1 MKCILQIKESKLEEM
16 NLTGVQE
23 KILQAIVDIAEK
35 EHDFTVYIVN
45 QNITDQLN
53 LKSRATVGKVLTKLV
68 ENRLL
73 IRMGTSCY
81 KFNTEYAE
89 FKEVA
94 ENKKDTAFTTD
105 KLEVEVNAEE
115 FLPVSEWLQDVA
127 TTEDA
132 QSYCIAYRTLRDSK
146 NCFTE
151 NERLVARAY
160 LIDKVNK
167 YGMDEVVEKINRTF
181 NNTDITEL
189 ISLVV

>member
-1 MKCILQIKESKLEEM
+1 MKYVLQINESKLKKM

-23 KILQAIVDIAEK
+23 KIMWAIVDIAEK
-35 EHDFTVYIVN
+35 EHDYTIYIVN
-45 QNITDQLN
+45 QEITDKLN
-53 LKSRATVGKVLTKLV
+53 LKSRATVGKALNKLV

-94 ENKKDTAFTTD
+94 ENKKDTAFTNN
-105 KLEVEVNAEE
+105 KVEVNADN
-115 FLPVSEWLQDVA
+115 FLPVAKWLQDVA

-132 QSYCIAYRTLRDSK
+132 QSYSIAYRTLRDSK
-146 NCFTE
+146 NCFTD
-151 NERLVARAY
+151 NEKLVAKGFLTEKINR
-160 LIDKVNK
+160 
-167 YGMDEVVEKINRTF
+167 YGVDEVVEKINRTF
-181 NNTDITEL
+181 NTTDITEL

>member
-1 MKCILQIKESKLEEM
+1 MKYVLQINESKLKKM

-23 KILQAIVDIAEK
+23 KIMWAIVDIAEK
-35 EHDFTVYIVN
+35 EHDYTIYIVN
-45 QNITDQLN
+45 QEITDKLN
-53 LKSRATVGKVLTKLV
+53 LKSRATVGKALNKLV

-94 ENKKDTAFTTD
+94 ENKKDTAFTTEN
-105 KLEVEVNAEE
+105 KIEVSAEE

-132 QSYCIAYRTLRDSK
+132 QSYSIAYRTLRDSK

-189 ISLVV
+189 ISLIV

>member
-68 ENRLL
+68 DNKLL

-189 ISLVV
+189 ISLIV

>member
-1 MKCILQIKESKLEEM
+1 MKYVLQINESKLKKM

-23 KILQAIVDIAEK
+23 KIMWAIVDIAEK
-35 EHDFTVYIVN
+35 EHDYTIYIVN
-45 QNITDQLN
+45 QEITDKLN
-53 LKSRATVGKVLTKLV
+53 LKSRATVGKALNKLV
-68 ENRLL
+68 DNKLL

-115 FLPVSEWLQDVA
+115 FLPVAKWLQDA
-127 TTEDA
+127 DNAEDA
-132 QSYCIAYRTLRDSK
+132 QSYCVAYRTLKDSK

-151 NERLVARAY
+151 EEKLVARGY
-160 LIDKVNK
+160 LIDKINR
-167 YGMDEVVEKINRTF
+167 YGVDEVVEKINRTF
-181 NNTDITEL
+181 NTTDITEL

>member
-1 MKCILQIKESKLEEM
+1 MKYVLQINESKLKKM

-23 KILQAIVDIAEK
+23 KIMWAIVDIAEK
-35 EHDFTVYIVN
+35 EHDYTIYIVN
-45 QNITDQLN
+45 QEITDKLN
-53 LKSRATVGKVLTKLV
+53 LKSRATVGKALNKLV

-94 ENKKDTAFTTD
+94 ENKKDTAFTNN
-105 KLEVEVNAEE
+105 KVEVNVDN
-115 FLPVSEWLQDVA
+115 FLPVAKWLQDVA
-127 TTEDA
+127 TTEDN
-132 QSYCIAYRTLRDSK
+132 QSYCIAYRTLRDIK
-146 NCFTE
+146 NCFTA
-151 NERLVARAY
+151 NEKLVARGY
-160 LIDKVNK
+160 LIDKVNR
-167 YGMDEVVEKINRTF
+167 YGMNEVVEKINRTF

>member
-94 ENKKDTAFTTD
+94 ENKKDTAFTTEN
-105 KLEVEVNAEE
+105 KIEVSAEE

-146 NCFTE
+146 NCFTA
-151 NERLVARAY
+151 NEKLVARAY
-160 LIDKVNK
+160 LTDKVNK
-167 YGMDEVVEKINRTF
+167 YGLDTVVEKINRTC
-181 NNTDITEL
+181 NSTDTTEL
-189 ISLVV
+189 IRLIA

>member
-68 ENRLL
+68 DNKLL
-73 IRMGTSCY
+73 IRRGTSSY

-94 ENKKDTAFTTD
+94 ESKKDTAFTNN
-105 KLEVEVNAEE
+105 KIKVNVEE
-115 FLPVSEWLQDVA
+115 FLPVAEWLQDVA

-146 NCFTE
+146 NCFTA
-151 NERLVARAY
+151 NEKLVARAY
-160 LIDKVNK
+160 LTDKINR
-167 YGMDEVVEKINRTF
+167 YGMSEVVEKINRTF

-189 ISLVV
+189 ISLIV

>member
-68 ENRLL
+68 DNKLL
-73 IRMGTSCY
+73 IRKGTSSY

-94 ENKKDTAFTTD
+94 ESKKDTAFTNN
-105 KLEVEVNAEE
+105 KIKVNVEE
-115 FLPVSEWLQDVA
+115 FLPVAEWLQDVA

-146 NCFTE
+146 NCFTA
-151 NERLVARAY
+151 NEKLVARAY
-160 LIDKVNK
+160 LTDKINR
-167 YGMDEVVEKINRTF
+167 YGMSEVVEKINRTF
-181 NNTDITEL
+181 NTTDITEL
-189 ISLVV
+189 ISLIA

>member
-1 MKCILQIKESKLEEM
+1 MKYVLQINESKLKKM

-23 KILQAIVDIAEK
+23 KIMWAIIDIAEK
-35 EHDFTVYIVN
+35 EHDYTIYIVN
-45 QNITDQLN
+45 QEITDKLN
-53 LKSRATVGKVLTKLV
+53 LKSRATVGKALNKLV

-189 ISLVV
+189 ISLIV